1 MHSNPPPPTVRVV
14 AGRTV
19 VVLRGEIDLF
29 AVPSLSARLDE
40 LTAGPC
46 PDLVLDLRDVAFIDC
61 SGLGMLCRVRNRVL
75 AREGRLRLVTDGGC
89 WPRLAWRASSHSTAG
104 SARPSRPG
112 RTSGTWPARPA
123 DRGPPGECAMR
134 APAGLNGPR
143 APGGRSLLVPR

>member
-1 MHSNPPPPTVRVV
+1 MAEMHSNPPPPTVRVV

-46 PDLVLDLRDVAFIDC
+46 TDLVLDLRDVTFIDC

-75 AREGRLRLVTDGGC
+75 AREGRLRLVTDSPGFR
-89 WPRLAWRASSHSTAG
+89 RLLAPVGLAG
-104 SARPSRPG
+104 VFALDSRLCE
-112 RTSGTWPARPA
+112 A
-123 DRGPPGECAMR
+123 
-134 APAGLNGPR
+134 L
-143 APGGRSLLVPR
+143 APGADVGDLAGAAG